1 MIFTS
6 GANSV
11 IVFSLWR
18 TTTGP
23 DDHFKIGGSSGVIT
37 TAFDGIDRE
46 SDDTYVL
53 VIR

>member
-1 MIFTS
+1 MIITS
-6 GANSV
+6 GANSA
-11 IVFSLWR
+11 IVFTLWR

-23 DDHFKIGGSSGVIT
+23 DDHFKIGGASGVIT

-46 SDDTYVL
+46 SYDTYVL